1 MKLPTPRQLKSGS
14 WLVQCMIDGTRYN
27 RTFDTEADALVYA
40 AEIKTGNAAA
50 RSEDI
55 TVGTAMDRYIEMK
68 DAVLSPSTI
77 SAYKRTR
84 KNHLQSIMTVKLD
97 HLTPESV
104 QRAVNQMARDGLS
117 PKTIRNAY
125 GLLTAVLSVFRPS
138 LALNTT
144 LPQKQRYEAAV
155 PSDDDIVAIL
165 NAIPGTEAELPVT
178 MAMWLGMRMSEIIG
192 LKWEDVDLDNRV
204 IHIRRA
210 LVDEGEK
217 TTKTYTS
224 QRDLTLPEHIV
235 SLIGEPGPLDEYV
248 VKMTRRRILTL
259 FHRVCEDAG
268 VQPYRFHDLRH
279 INASVMLMLGIPDK
293 YSMKRMGHAT
303 NNMLKTVYQHTMDKK
318 MAESVNLLDQYF
330 ESKLP
335 TFQTIFQTPEEE
347 SLYSSGL

>member
-1 MKLPTPRQLKSGS
+1 MKAPTPRQLKSGS
-14 WLVQCMIDGTRYN
+14 WLVQCMVDGVRYN
-27 RTFDTEADALVYA
+27 RTFSREEDAIVYA
-40 AEIKTGNAAA
+40 AEIKTGKAEI

-55 TVGTAMDRYIEMK
+55 TVGSAMDRYIAMK

-77 SAYKRTR
+77 AAYKRIR
-84 KNHLQSIMTVKLD
+84 KNHLQSIMGVKLD
-97 HLTPESV
+97 RLTPEAV
-104 QRAVNQMARDGLS
+104 QKAVNQMAKDGLN

-125 GLLTAVLSVFRPS
+125 GLLTAVLGAFRPS
-138 LALNTT
+138 LVLNTT
-144 LPQKQRYEAAV
+144 LPQKRRYEAAV
-155 PSDDDIVAIL
+155 PSDGDIVAIL
-165 NAIPGTEAELPVT
+165 NTIPGTEAELPIT

-192 LKWEDVDLDNRV
+192 LKWKDIDMENRIV
-204 IHIRRA
+204 HIRRA

-235 SLIGEPGPLDEYV
+235 SLLGTPGDPEDPV
-248 VKMTRRRILTL
+248 VDMTRRRILTL
-259 FHRVCEDAG
+259 FHRICEEAG
-268 VQPYRFHDLRH
+268 VQQYRFHDLRH

-293 YSMKRMGHAT
+293 YSMARMGHAT

-318 MAESVNLLDQYF
+318 MAESVNLLDRYF

-335 TFQTIFQTPEEE
+335 EFQTKFQTPEEE

>member
-1 MKLPTPRQLKSGS
+1 
-14 WLVQCMIDGTRYN
+14 MIDGIRYDH
-27 RTFDTEADALVYA
+27 TFAREEDALVYA
-40 AEIKTGNAAA
+40 AEIKTGRAETK
-50 RSEDI
+50 SESMS
-55 TVGTAMDRYIEMK
+55 VGTAFDRYIAMK

-77 SAYKRTR
+77 SAYRRIR
-84 KNHLQSIMTVKLD
+84 KNHLQSIMGMRLD
-97 HLTPESV
+97 RLTPEAV
-104 QRAVNQMARDGLS
+104 QRAVNQMARDGLN

-125 GLLTAVLSVFRPS
+125 GLLTAVLGAFRPS
-138 LALNTT
+138 LTLNTT
-144 LPQKQRYEAAV
+144 LPQKIRYEAAV
-155 PSDDDIVAIL
+155 PSDGDIVAIL
-165 NAIPGTEAELPVT
+165 RTIPDTEAELPIT
-178 MAMWLGMRMSEIIG
+178 MAMWLGMRMSEILG
-192 LKWEDVDLDNRV
+192 LKWEDADLDNRV

-235 SLIGEPGPLDEYV
+235 LLLGDPGEPDEHV

-268 VQPYRFHDLRH
+268 VQQFRFHDLRH

-318 MAESVNLLDQYF
+318 MTESVNLLDQYF

-335 TFQTIFQTPEEE
+335 IFHTKFHTPEEI
-347 SLYSSGL
+347 SLMCSGL